1 MRKYFLLNCK
11 RTLAL
16 LPRVLL
22 GVVCVALVLGL
33 LLGAVL
39 AQNSLEQG
47 ARLSIALVG
56 TTDDPIL
63 EMGLA
68 ALQSLD
74 STRYTV
80 DIAALTEQEAQQA
93 MQAGSIAAYA
103 VIPEGF
109 THEAGYGHF
118 LPIELVTDTG
128 AADLVSIF
136 KTEVTQVLTD
146 ILAEAR
152 KGVFGVADALDEA
165 GLPSHKPMNQLA
177 VEYVEFILVRDRTYQ
192 VEVLGIGDGLG
203 LEKYMLCALSVLLL
217 GLTCLPFG
225 TVLLLRDMALP
236 RLLAARGVGA
246 FGQTL
251 CEFGA
256 FYLVLLIPGLWLAAT
271 GIGVLAVLAATFCLC
286 AVSYLL
292 YQLAADLISGTVL
305 QFLLFAAMAF
315 ISGCM
320 YPVYFFPAGLQKLA
334 GWLPTGMARLC
345 LSGSLTGKE
354 AYAGVLLWGIFALGL
369 SVAVRRLRLK
379 GVRP

>member
-1 MRKYFLLNCK
+1 MSRYFLLNCK

-22 GVVCVALVLGL
+22 GVVCMGLALGL
-33 LLGAVL
+33 LLGALL
-39 AQNSLEQG
+39 AQNSREQG
-47 ARLSIALVG
+47 QRLTVALVG
-56 TTDDPIL
+56 TADDPIL

-74 STRYTV
+74 STRYTI
-80 DIAALTEQEAQQA
+80 DIAALTEPEAREKL
-93 MQAGSIAAYA
+93 QAGKIAAYA

-118 LPIELVTDTG
+118 LPITLVTGTG
-128 AADLVSIF
+128 AGDLASVF
-136 KTEVTQVLTD
+136 KTEITQVLTD

-152 KGVFGVADALDEA
+152 KGVFGLADALEA
-165 GLPSHKPMNQLA
+165 QGMPSHKPMNQLA
-177 VEYVEFILVRDRTYQ
+177 LSYVEFILVRERTYST
-192 VEVLGIGDGLG
+192 ELLGIGDGLG
-203 LEKYMLCALSVLLL
+203 LSGYLLRGLAVVLL

-225 TVLLLRDMALP
+225 TVLLRQDMSLH
-236 RLLAARGVGA
+236 RLLAARGLGA
-246 FGQTL
+246 FRQVL

-256 FYLVLLIPGLWLAAT
+256 FYLALLIPGLWLAVA
-271 GIGVLAVLAATFCLC
+271 GISPWAVAAAVFCLC

-292 YQLAADLISGTVL
+292 WQPATEPVSGTVL

-315 ISGCM
+315 ASGCM
-320 YPVYFFPAGLQKLA
+320 YPVYFFPEAVQKLA
-334 GWLPTGMARLC
+334 QWLPTGAARLC
-345 LSGSLTGKE
+345 LSGQYTG
-354 AYAGVLLWGIFALGL
+354 ALLWGIAALAL